1 MIESF
6 RQQCLSL
13 VLAHG
18 NQTQAGRND
27 SCKPIVSKCQRS
39 GTLLNAAFKVDDC
52 IGGGSIAVRQRK
64 SISAGFFAWVNR
76 RVERKQTFPSKFVN
90 PSMRVPHVRKRCRK
104 RAFAGFKRNV

>member
-6 RQQCLSL
+6 RQQFLSL

-27 SCKPIVSKCQRS
+27 SCKPIVSKCERS

-64 SISAGFFAWVNR
+64 SISAGFFASVNR
-76 RVERKQTFPSKFVN
+76 RVERKQTFPNACAGGAYSR
-90 PSMRVPHVRKRCRK
+90 SEERRVGNEVE
-104 RAFAGFKRNV
+104 